1 MPLAPNALLQT
12 NATATT
18 KAASAIQSSKAV
30 ETSKDNASSFSDV
43 YSKQAKVKSTDE
55 RDTPS
60 KTVRDKAPAEKS
72 KAVADKDKPA
82 SDDKTTSTQSTV
94 ADSGNTLPVTP
105 VASSDQKSDDSSPA
119 PVDPSLLTDV
129 APDPTLPVV
138 DPTQDP
144 ALLALAAQ
152 AAAQPPVE
160 PVVDVTPKPV
170 VDPSAATAAA
180 AAATTVSQATTP
192 TPVAQVT
199 PPAGEK
205 PFDPYADPLEG
216 LSAVQ
221 LALENANAKAQSTT
235 QTAQLTNT
243 TAKTGKT
250 PADTGNVD
258 PSQNV
263 ANNLTA
269 LADQLPVQK
278 SSTESSDKSF
288 GSVIDG
294 GLKDGQAAAT
304 DTRVDNFA
312 DRLAA
317 MSQAAQQAKVPA
329 AASAAPLINQPLA
342 MHQSGWSEGVVD
354 RVMYLSSQNL
364 KSAQIQ
370 LEPAELGR
378 LDIRV
383 NMAQDQQTQVTFM
396 SAHVG
401 VREAL
406 ESQMG
411 KLRESFNQ
419 QGLGQVDVSVA
430 DQSRQQS
437 QQQQAQEEQAA
448 NAQRSGSGSRNGG
461 SGSGDGTSDDSAI
474 ADAAIPLSQ
483 PATRVIGTS
492 EVDYYA

>member
-12 NATATT
+12 NATAAT
-18 KAASAIQSSKAV
+18 KTASAIQSNKTV
-30 ETSKDNASSFSDV
+30 EASKDNASSFSDV

-82 SDDKTTSTQSTV
+82 SDDKTASTQSTV

-105 VASSDQKSDDSSPA
+105 VASSDQQSGDSDNA
-119 PVDPSLLTDV
+119 PVDPSLLTEV
-129 APDPTLPVV
+129 APEPTLPTV

-144 ALLALAAQ
+144 TLLALAAQ
-152 AAAQPPVE
+152 AAAQPVTE
-160 PVVDVTPKPV
+160 PVVEAAPKPAT
-170 VDPSAATAAA
+170 DAASAAATAAA
-180 AAATTVSQATTP
+180 VTVSQAATAAP
-192 TPVAQVT
+192 VVAQVA

-235 QTAQLTNT
+235 QTAQLTT
-243 TAKTGKT
+243 TAKTGKS

-288 GSVIDG
+288 GSIIDD

-329 AASAAPLINQPLA
+329 AATAAPLINQPLA

-411 KLRESFNQ
+411 KLRDSFNQ
-419 QGLGQVDVSVA
+419 QGLGQVDVSVS

-448 NAQRSGSGSRNGG
+448 NAQRSGSGGRTGG
-461 SGSGDGTSDDSAI
+461 SGSGDGSTDDAAI
-474 ADAAIPLSQ
+474 ADAAIPLNQ

>member
-12 NATATT
+12 NATAAT
-18 KAASAIQSSKAV
+18 KTASAIQSNKTV
-30 ETSKDNASSFSDV
+30 EASKDNASSFSDV

-82 SDDKTTSTQSTV
+82 SDDKTASTQSTV

-105 VASSDQKSDDSSPA
+105 VASSDQQSGDSDNA
-119 PVDPSLLTDV
+119 PVDPSLLTAA

-138 DPTQDP
+138 DPSQDP
-144 ALLALAAQ
+144 TLLALAAQ
-152 AAAQPPVE
+152 AAAQPVTE
-160 PVVDVTPKPV
+160 PVVEVAPKPAT
-170 VDPSAATAAA
+170 DAATAAA
-180 AAATTVSQATTP
+180 VTVSQAATAAP
-192 TPVAQVT
+192 VVAQVT
-199 PPAGEK
+199 PPTGEK

-221 LALENANAKAQSTT
+221 LALENANAKTQSAT
-235 QTAQLTNT
+235 QNAQLANT
-243 TAKTGKT
+243 AAKTGKSPT
-250 PADTGNVD
+250 DTGNVD

-288 GSVIDG
+288 GSVIDD

-411 KLRESFNQ
+411 KLRDSFNQ

-437 QQQQAQEEQAA
+437 QQQQQAQEEQAA
-448 NAQRSGSGSRNGG
+448 NAQRAGSGGRTG
-461 SGSGDGTSDDSAI
+461 SGSGDGSTDDASI

>member
-12 NATATT
+12 NATAATRAT
-18 KAASAIQSSKAV
+18 AASQSSKAV
-30 ETSKDNASSFSDV
+30 DASKDNASSFSDV
-43 YSKQAKVKSTDE
+43 YSKQAKAKSAADN
-55 RDTPS
+55 DTPP
-60 KTVRDKAPAEKS
+60 KTVRDKPAPEKS
-72 KAVADKDKPA
+72 KAVADKDK
-82 SDDKTTSTQSTV
+82 SNTDDKAAAAQSTV

-105 VASSDQKSDDSSPA
+105 VASSDQDQDDDSDTPV
-119 PVDPSLLTDV
+119 VDPSLLAAVPVT
-129 APDPTLPVV
+129 PDPVV
-138 DPTQDP
+138 DPSQDP
-144 ALLALAAQ
+144 TLQALAAQ
-152 AAAQPPVE
+152 ANVQPTTDPAVAPPKAQTPVNTPAVAAL
-160 PVVDVTPKPV
+160 
-170 VDPSAATAAA
+170 AT
-180 AAATTVSQATTP
+180 SQATTP
-192 TPVAQVT
+192 APTTPVT
-199 PPAGEK
+199 PPVAEK

-221 LALENANAKAQSTT
+221 LALENASAKAQSSNQNTLA
-235 QTAQLTNT
+235 TANN
-243 TAKTGKT
+243 TGKSGKA
-250 PADTGNVD
+250 PSDNGIVD
-258 PSQNV
+258 PSQNI
-263 ANNLTA
+263 ANNLAA
-269 LADQLPVQK
+269 LTDQMPVEK

-288 GSVIDG
+288 GGLIDD
-294 GLKDGQAAAT
+294 GLKDAQTATT

-317 MSQAAQQAKVPA
+317 MSQAAQQAKVPTA
-329 AASAAPLINQPLA
+329 ATPAPLINQPLA
-342 MHQSGWSEGVVD
+342 MHQSGWSEGIVD

-364 KSAQIQ
+364 KSAEIK

-406 ESQMG
+406 EGQMG
-411 KLRESFNQ
+411 KLRESFAQ

-437 QQQQAQEEQAA
+437 QQQQAQEQAN
-448 NAQRSGSGSRNGG
+448 NAQRSGSGNGTG
-461 SGSGDGTSDDSAI
+461 SAGSGDSLDDSSV

-483 PATRVIGTS
+483 PATRVIGSS

>member
-12 NATATT
+12 NATAAT
-18 KAASAIQSSKAV
+18 KTASAVQSNKTV
-30 ETSKDNASSFSDV
+30 EASKDNASSFSDV
-43 YSKQAKVKSTDE
+43 YSKQARVKSTDE

-60 KTVRDKAPAEKS
+60 RTVRDKAPAEKS

-94 ADSGNTLPVTP
+94 ADSGNTLPVEP
-105 VASSDQKSDDSSPA
+105 VASSDQKSDDSGNA

-129 APDPTLPVV
+129 APDPTLPVA

-144 ALLALAAQ
+144 TLLALAAQ
-152 AAAQPPVE
+152 AAAQPVTE

-170 VDPSAATAAA
+170 ADASASAA
-180 AAATTVSQATTP
+180 AAATATVSQAATP
-192 TPVAQVT
+192 APVAQVT

-235 QTAQLTNT
+235 QNAPLTTT
-243 TAKTGKT
+243 TAKTGKS

-258 PSQNV
+258 PSQNA

-288 GSVIDG
+288 GSIIDD

-317 MSQAAQQAKVPA
+317 MSQAAQQARVPA
-329 AASAAPLINQPLA
+329 AATAAPLINQPLA

-411 KLRESFNQ
+411 KLRDSFNQ

-448 NAQRSGSGSRNGG
+448 NAQRSGSGSRTSG
-461 SGSGDGTSDDSAI
+461 SGSGDGSTDDASI